1 MNMHCCFLSSPFS
14 QVERFGKPTW
24 RRLVEAV
31 QDPAGGNNLA
41 LAQKIAQDHPSLDPL
56 SLDGNFS

>member
-14 QVERFGKPTW
+14 QVERFGDPTW

-31 QDPAGGNNLA
+31 QDKVGGDNLA
-41 LAQKIAQDHPSLDPL
+41 LAQAIARDHPSLVPL
-56 SLDGNFS
+56 NLDGNFS